1 MKRVISQFII
11 AVTALAASAS
21 VVAAQTE
28 TAAVKQTEVKIYL
41 QRTLIDPSGA
51 TSDELAPVVRK
62 VNAAAPLRAALEKL
76 FAPEITAE
84 EDRLNYY
91 SSTFGMKFEGVTL
104 KNGTAL
110 VRFSQPP
117 DETNYGSAGP
127 GIFAYAIEQ
136 TALQFPTVRRVRIC
150 AVGDT
155 LIDSELVEPFPRCP
169 KAK

>member
-1 MKRVISQFII
+1 MKRVFNQFIV
-11 AVTALAASAS
+11 AALALTGAATAVSAQIEN
-21 VVAAQTE
+21 AA
-28 TAAVKQTEVKIYL
+28 AKQIDVKIYL

-51 TSDELAPVVRK
+51 TSDEIAPVTRRVD
-62 VNAAAPLRAALEKL
+62 AAAPLRAALEKL
-76 FAPEITAE
+76 FAPAITAE

-127 GIFAYAIEQ
+127 GIFADAIER

-150 AVGDT
+150 AIGDT